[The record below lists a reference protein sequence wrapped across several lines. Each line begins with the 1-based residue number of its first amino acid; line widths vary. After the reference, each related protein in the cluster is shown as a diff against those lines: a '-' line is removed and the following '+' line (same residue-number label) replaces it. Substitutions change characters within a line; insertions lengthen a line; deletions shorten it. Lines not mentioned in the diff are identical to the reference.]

1 MIPAM
6 NFQLPNE
13 FVREFIIKFSG
24 LHSEILFIKEGL
36 MKRII
41 PLAALILLI
50 SISSVFAL
58 TGREIMENNDRLSK
72 PDSGRSNAVMNIAK
86 GGRTTVKEL
95 EMLSKKKGG
104 NDRVLIS
111 FTKPTR
117 IKLLTHSYK
126 GRDDDQWL
134 MLSSGKV
141 KRIISDDKD
150 KPFVNSHFY
159 YEDLE
164 TRELDG
170 YEYKYLGDGS
180 AVGADCYMVQA
191 VKKQSKWVYEKS
203 ILYVRKSD
211 YFVVR
216 IDIYKNGSLHK
227 YLENHDVKRIKGIL
241 TPFKA
246 VMHQGDGKGRTE
258 LIIKAVDYNMPL
270 RDSLFSKEA
279 LR

>member
-1 MIPAM
+1 
-6 NFQLPNE
+6 
-13 FVREFIIKFSG
+13 
-24 LHSEILFIKEGL
+24 
-36 MKRII
+36 MKRMLT
-41 PLAALILLI
+41 LAALILFF
-50 SISSVFAL
+50 SISPVFAL
-58 TGREIMENNDRLSK
+58 TGREIMEKNDRLSK
-72 PDSGRSNAVMNIAK
+72 PDSGRSNAAMNIVK

-95 EMLSKKKGG
+95 EMLTKKQGG
-104 NDRVLIS
+104 NDRILIS

-241 TPFKA
+241 TPFIA